1 MKASGDKAE
10 SFQPEAHKRWVSDPA
25 SGISERRL
33 SDSRDAG
40 CYYPPIFDTEA
51 EHAGK

>member
-1 MKASGDKAE
+1 MAE
-10 SFQPEAHKRWVSDPA
+10 SFQPEACEQWVSDPA
-25 SGISERRL
+25 SGISDSSI
-33 SDSRDAG
+33 SDSREAG